1 MSSADENKSA
11 APPTDTQGREYDSTG
26 FYPAEGKKFRIWALL
41 GWNLLIIVLTAV
53 AAAVLNNV
61 LLPAGAG

>member
-11 APPTDTQGREYDSTG
+11 AQPTNTQVREYDRTG

>member
-1 MSSADENKSA
+1 
-11 APPTDTQGREYDSTG
+11 
-26 FYPAEGKKFRIWALL
+26 LL